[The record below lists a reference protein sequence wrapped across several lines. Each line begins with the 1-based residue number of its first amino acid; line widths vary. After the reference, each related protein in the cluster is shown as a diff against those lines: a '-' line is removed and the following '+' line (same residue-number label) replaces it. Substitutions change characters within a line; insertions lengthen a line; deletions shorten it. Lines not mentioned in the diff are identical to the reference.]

1 VDLLSGDAKPLIGM
15 IHVQALPGTPRNRM
29 TVDEICVVAAREA
42 RVLVEA
48 GFDALLIENMHDVPY
63 LNRRVGPEIVAAMT
77 MVARAVREIA
87 ACPLGVQIL
96 AGANKEAL
104 AVAHAAG
111 AQFIRAEGFVFSHI
125 ADEGYM
131 EADAGDLLRFRRALL
146 ADGIQIFADVKKKH
160 ASHALT
166 SDVTLADTAE
176 AAQFFGADAL
186 VITGTATGR
195 PTSPHDLAEAARASD
210 LPLLVGSGVTPGNFR
225 SLAPLAD
232 GFIVGS
238 YLKKGGVWSEDL
250 DPNRVADM
258 IDAVRAFRESNAGAP
273 PAQHTEIY

>member
-1 VDLLSGDAKPLIGM
+1 MDLLSGDAKPLIGM